1 MQGAH
6 RISAMPRDPR
16 LDRFKTP
23 ADLLDYEIVQ
33 EQASALGRM
42 GRALEAALAELQD
55 FDVAHGPEDR
65 PPGRQARRKLVAAA
79 GHALWM
85 FIVQREACG
94 LRDSRTI
101 MRDYK
106 IPGEVSEYMG
116 VFPTKLR

>member
-1 MQGAH
+1 
-6 RISAMPRDPR
+6 MPRNSR

-23 ADLLDYEIVQ
+23 DDILHYEIVQ

-42 GRALEAALAELQD
+42 GRALEAALAELRD
-55 FDVAHGPEDR
+55 FDVAHPTSSTAPAE
-65 PPGRQARRKLVAAA
+65 RQARRALVAAA

-85 FIVQREACG
+85 FVVQREACG

-106 IPGEVSEYMG
+106 VPAEVFERMG
-116 VFPTKLR
+116 VLPKSRSPDGAQA